1 MEFDPPLVPGT
12 LIKRYNRFLV
22 DVKLDSGETIT
33 GSCPNTGSMLG
44 LKAPGL
50 RVWLSEKDSPTR
62 KYRHTLEL
70 VEVDEGDGEGPATV
84 GVNTGHPNKLVEEAI
99 RGGRI
104 AALKGYAD
112 LKREQ
117 KYGQNSRIDLLLDDP
132 KKGRCYVEVKNV
144 HLRRSKGLAEFPDS
158 VTSRGAKHL
167 GELADMVD
175 EGHRAVMMFL
185 IQRADVKSLSLARD
199 IDPNYGEAFDAAIA
213 RGVEPMAYRC
223 TVAPDGIAV
232 ARKVPVKA

>member
-1 MEFDPPLVPGT
+1 
-12 LIKRYNRFLV
+12 
-22 DVKLDSGETIT
+22 
-33 GSCPNTGSMLG
+33 
-44 LKAPGL
+44 
-50 RVWLSEKDSPTR
+50 
-62 KYRHTLEL
+62 
-70 VEVDEGDGEGPATV
+70 
-84 GVNTGHPNKLVEEAI
+84 
-99 RGGRI
+99 
-104 AALKGYAD
+104 
-112 LKREQ
+112 KREQ